1 MEGGDEIVIIQAG
14 DEIVIIQAEDEIMII
29 QARVEVAGRQ
39 MIALCWIPA
48 SSWS

>member
-14 DEIVIIQAEDEIMII
+14 DESVII
-29 QARVEVAGRQ
+29 QARVVVAGRQ
-39 MIALCWIPA
+39 MIVLCWIPA